1 MNIFWFIPTH
11 GEGRYLGT
19 TVGARPATFD
29 YFLQV
34 ARAVDHLGY
43 HGALLPTGKGCEDA
57 WVVASAL
64 AAQTTRM
71 KLLVALR
78 PGLMSPGVAARMAAT
93 FDRITNGRLLINIVT
108 GGDPTEMAA
117 DGVHLTHDERYEVTD
132 EFLTVW
138 RALSR
143 GEKVTFRGK
152 YLDIRDGRLLFPSV
166 QTPHVPLYFGG
177 SSDAGIRVGAKH
189 ADVYL
194 TWGELPAVVAQKVAR
209 VRELAA
215 AENRTVRFG
224 IRLHVIVRETDAE
237 ARHDAQ
243 QLIQHVADDVVAEA
257 QKALAKYDS
266 EGQRRMREVHD
277 SGDRASLW
285 VRPDLWAGVGLVRGG
300 AGTAMVGDP
309 HAVASL
315 MREYVDAGIDTFI
328 LSGYPHLEE
337 AYRFAE
343 LVFPLISP
351 CRTEAEPPQVSK
363 AILGEVV
370 ANGAHPLPTAL
381 GR

>member
-1 MNIFWFIPTH
+1 MNVFWFIPTH

-19 TVGARPATFD
+19 TVGARPITYD
-29 YFLQV
+29 YLLQV
-34 ARAVDHLGY
+34 ARAADALGY
-43 HGALLPTGKGCEDA
+43 QGALLPTGKGCEDA
-57 WVVASAL
+57 WVVAAAL
-64 AAQTTRM
+64 AAQTARL
-71 KLLVALR
+71 KYIVALR

-93 FDRITNGRLLINIVT
+93 FDRITGGRLLVNVVT
-108 GGDPTEMAA
+108 GGDPAEMAA

-143 GEKVTFRGK
+143 GERTTFRGK
-152 YLDIRDGRLLFPSV
+152 HLDVRDARLLFPPV
-166 QTPHVPLYFGG
+166 QSPHVPIYFGG

-194 TWGELPAVVAQKVAR
+194 TWGELPEVVAEKVAR

-215 AENRTVRFG
+215 AANRTVRFG

-237 ARHDAQ
+237 ARRDAE
-243 QLIQHVADDVVAEA
+243 QLIRYVTDDVVAEA

-266 EGQRRMREVHD
+266 EGQRRMREVHG
-277 SGDRASLW
+277 SGDRSNLW
-285 VRPDLWAGVGLVRGG
+285 VRRDLWAGIGLVRGG
-300 AGTAMVGDP
+300 AGTSMVGDP
-309 HAVASL
+309 HAVAGL
-315 MREYVDAGIDTFI
+315 MREYAAAGIDTFI

-343 LVFPLISP
+343 LVFPLLPTS
-351 CRTEAEPPQVSK
+351 RAAEPPLRPK

-370 ANGAHPLPTAL
+370 ANGACPLPTAA